1 MTREQLQ
8 ERINKL
14 ESKIEK
20 TEKNQFKYYDK
31 LSTTTQSLVRMGIGR
46 NWEERRLLNLSW
58 DDESNLN
65 MYYTKKR
72 ELEDFTNTL
81 NKYKNQLKALDDLIE
96 IPVLRQF
103 LNNWKES
110 AIEYYINLTD
120 RYIEKRKEINS
131 KYVKNGI
138 VIREY
143 SKQYEEE
150 MRELKEMFGN
160 YVVQIVYYYNRTK
173 NEQIRK
179 DIEKDAQSKYK
190 KLVSRISDIVGEIKN
205 CNSLKIAGNGEING
219 IIEGEKGKAKIETII
234 AGGYNEHIIV
244 NVKHGQC
251 AHYRVLVR
259 ELD

>member
-31 LSTTTQSLVRMGIGR
+31 LSASTRRLALAGIGR

-58 DDESNLN
+58 DDESNLD
-65 MYYTKKR
+65 MYYTKTS

-81 NKYKNQLKALDDLIE
+81 NKYKNQLKALDDLVE
-96 IPVLRQF
+96 IPVLRDF
-103 LNNWKES
+103 LNKWEEDTAEYLIKVTDVYRKRMKEIDDKYYEGGI
-110 AIEYYINLTD
+110 AISREASKQA
-120 RYIEKRKEINS
+120 EKEINELY
-131 KYVKNGI
+131 KLFGGEI
-138 VIREY
+138 VRLASYRRE
-143 SKQYEEE
+143 KD
-150 MRELKEMFGN
+150 N
-160 YVVQIVYYYNRTK
+160 
-173 NEQIRK
+173 QIRK
-179 DIEKDAQSKYK
+179 EVKKETQRKYK
-190 KLVSRISDIVGEIKN
+190 MLVYKISDVVGEIKD
-205 CNSLKIAGNGEING
+205 CDRLSIASDGKING
-219 IIEGEKGKAKIETII
+219 IIEGSKGKVKITTIV
-234 AGGYNEHIIV
+234 AGGYNTNIIV